1 MFAVQADGSEITTI
15 EGLAKDGQLHP
26 LQEGF
31 WQEHGLQCGYCTPG
45 MIMSAVNL
53 LNETPNPTEQQIRE
67 GISGNFCRCTGYQ
80 HIVNAIQSACGREEI
95 AMATT
100 PVLPKLVG
108 ERVKRR
114 EDPRLIQGRGTYVDD
129 IKIAGMQHLAFK
141 RCDVAHGRI
150 RSIDVSAAEAM
161 DGVEAVFTGAQ
172 IAELLAPMPIATPF
186 PSPPHR
192 AVAVDVVRY
201 AGEPVAVVVA
211 SNRYTARDAAD
222 AIVVDIDPLPAVV
235 DPELAMTG
243 QPTVIHPDF
252 PNNLAVALVPSG
264 TGVTPDGKV
273 DDSAIDKAF
282 AQAEVV
288 VSQRMMNQRL
298 VPNAIEPRGV
308 VAHFEP
314 GKGSMTIWSS
324 TQNPHILRSMIAAMT
339 GLGQDQVRA
348 IAPEV
353 GGGFGAKINIYAE
366 EYVTAA
372 ISKRLGIPV
381 KWIEDRSE
389 AFVATTH
396 GRDII
401 GYVDIAATR
410 SGKVLG
416 LKMRLIADIGAYNML
431 LTAAIPTLTMLMANG
446 TYAIPAI
453 RTTLTEVFT
462 NKTPTDAYRGAG
474 RPEATY
480 FVERAMDMLARE
492 LKMDPGELRRRNF
505 IPPDQFPYATQMG
518 AVYDSGDYPKALDLA
533 LKASNWKA
541 LVAERDAA
549 RKDGRLVGLGLAM
562 YVEVCGLGPSSSL
575 PTGGWEHSQVTIER
589 DGRISATTGASPHGQ
604 GNETTF
610 AQMLADQFSVPIEH
624 ITIHHGDTGVV
635 KQGIGTFGSR
645 SQAVGGAAL
654 HLAGGKVKAKMA
666 KFAAALLEAHED
678 DIVFENGRIGVKGSP
693 ASAKSFAEVAGYA
706 YVPVPLPPGLEPG
719 LSEEAFFEPAN
730 NTYPFGCV
738 ITMLEIDRETGEPTL
753 LKLVAV
759 DDAGH
764 LINPLIV
771 EGQIHGGLAQGI
783 GQAMVEEA
791 VYNDDG
797 QLLTG
802 SFMDYALPRATDF
815 PRFELHATVTPTP
828 VNPLGA
834 KGVGEA
840 GTLGSTPSIVNAAV
854 DALAEFGVTHIDM
867 MLRPEKLW
875 RIIHG
880 GQA

>member
-1 MFAVQADGSEITTI
+1 
-15 EGLAKDGQLHP
+15 
-26 LQEGF
+26 
-31 WQEHGLQCGYCTPG
+31 
-45 MIMSAVNL
+45 
-53 LNETPNPTEQQIRE
+53 
-67 GISGNFCRCTGYQ
+67 
-80 HIVNAIQSACGREEI
+80 
-95 AMATT
+95 MAST

-108 ERVKRR
+108 ERVRRR
-114 EDPRLIQGRGTYVDD
+114 EDPRLIQGLGTYVDD
-129 IKIAGMQHLAFK
+129 VKIVGMQHLAFK
-141 RCDVAHGRI
+141 RSDVAHGRI
-150 RSIDVSAAEAM
+150 VSVDVSAAEAM

-172 IAELLAPMPIATPF
+172 IAEMLAPMPIGTPF

-192 AVAVDVVRY
+192 AVAMDMVRY

-211 SNRYTARDAAD
+211 SNRYVARDAAD

-235 DPELAMTG
+235 DLEKAMTG

-252 PNNLAVALVPSG
+252 PNNLAVPLVPSG
-264 TGVTPDGKV
+264 TGVSPDGTV
-273 DDSAIDKAF
+273 DDTAIDKAF
-282 AQAEVV
+282 AAAEVV
-288 VSQRMMNQRL
+288 ISQRMVNQRL
-298 VPNAIEPRGV
+298 VPNAMEPRGV

-314 GKGSMTIWSS
+314 GKGTMTIWSS
-324 TQNPHILRSMIAAMT
+324 TQNPHILRTMIAAMT

-353 GGGFGAKINIYAE
+353 GGGFGAKINIYGE
-366 EYVTAA
+366 EYVAA
-372 ISKRLGIPV
+372 VVSKRLGIPV

-396 GRDII
+396 GRDIL
-401 GYVDIAATR
+401 GYIDIAANR
-410 SGKVLG
+410 DGKVLG

-446 TYAIPAI
+446 TYDIPAI

-492 LKMDPGELRRRNF
+492 LKMDPAELRRRNF
-505 IPPDQFPYATQMG
+505 IPKDKFPYATQMG
-518 AVYDSGDYPKALDLA
+518 AVYDSGDYDKALDAA
-533 LKASNWKA
+533 LKACDWKA
-541 LVAERDAA
+541 LVAQRDAA
-549 RKDGRLVGLGLAM
+549 RKEGRLVGLGLAM

-610 AQMLADQFSVPIEH
+610 AQMLADQFSVPLEH
-624 ITIHHGDTGVV
+624 VTILHGDTGVV

-645 SQAVGGAAL
+645 SQAVGGTAL
-654 HLAGGKVKAKMA
+654 HLAGAKVKAKMA

-678 DIVFENGRIGVKGSP
+678 DIVFENGRVGVKGAP
-693 ASAKSFAEVAGYA
+693 ASSKAFAEVAGYA

-719 LSEEAFFEPAN
+719 LSDEAFFEPAN
-730 NTYPFGCV
+730 NTYPFGCH
-738 ITMLEIDRETGEPTL
+738 ISMLEIDRDTGEPTL
-753 LKLVAV
+753 LKLVAA
-759 DDAGH
+759 DDAGN

-771 EGQIHGGLAQGI
+771 EGQIHGGLAQGV
-783 GQAMVEEA
+783 GQAMIEEA
-791 VYNDDG
+791 VYSDDG

-802 SFMDYALPRATDF
+802 SFMDYAMPRATDF
-815 PRFELHATVTPTP
+815 PRFEMVSTVTPTP

-840 GTLGSTPSIVNAAV
+840 GTLGSTPCIVNAAV
-854 DALAEFGVTHIDM
+854 DALSDFGVKHVDM

-875 RIIHG
+875 RLIKGPRQGSGQG

>member
-1 MFAVQADGSEITTI
+1 
-15 EGLAKDGQLHP
+15 
-26 LQEGF
+26 
-31 WQEHGLQCGYCTPG
+31 
-45 MIMSAVNL
+45 
-53 LNETPNPTEQQIRE
+53 
-67 GISGNFCRCTGYQ
+67 
-80 HIVNAIQSACGREEI
+80 
-95 AMATT
+95 MATT

-129 IKIAGMQHLAFK
+129 IKIVGMQHLAFK
-141 RCDVAHGRI
+141 RSDIAHGRI
-150 RSIDVSAAEAM
+150 RSIDVSAARAM
-161 DGVEAVFTGAQ
+161 DGVEAVFTGAE
-172 IAELLAPMPIATPF
+172 IAELLGPMPIGTPF

-192 AVAVDVVRY
+192 AVANDVVRY

-222 AIVVDIDPLPAVV
+222 AIVVDIEPLPAVI

-243 QPTVIHPDF
+243 KPTVIHADF
-252 PNNLAVALVPSG
+252 ANNLAVALVPSG
-264 TGVTPDGKV
+264 TGVSADLSTV
-273 DDSAIDKAF
+273 DNSAIDAAF
-282 AQAEVV
+282 AKAEVV

-298 VPNAIEPRGV
+298 VPNAMEPRGV

-314 GKGSMTIWSS
+314 GKGTMTIWSS
-324 TQNPHILRSMIAAMT
+324 TQNPHILRTMIAAMT

-353 GGGFGAKINIYAE
+353 GGGFGAKINIYGE
-366 EYVTAA
+366 EYVAA
-372 ISKRLGIPV
+372 VLTKQLGLPV

-401 GYVDIAATR
+401 GYIDVAANR
-410 SGKVLG
+410 DGKVLG

-446 TYAIPAI
+446 TYDIPAI

-492 LKMDPGELRRRNF
+492 LKMDPAELRRRNF
-505 IPPDQFPYATQMG
+505 IPKDKFPYATQMG
-518 AVYDSGDYPKALDLA
+518 AVYDSGDYDKALDAA
-533 LKASNWKA
+533 LKACDWKA

-549 RKDGRLVGLGLAM
+549 RKEGRLVGVGLAM

-575 PTGGWEHSQVTIER
+575 PTGGWEHGQVTIER

-610 AQMLADQFSVPIEH
+610 GQMLADQFSVPLEH
-624 ITIHHGDTGVV
+624 VTILHGDTGVV

-645 SQAVGGAAL
+645 SQAVAGTAL

-678 DIVFENGRIGVKGSP
+678 DIVFESGRVGVRGAP
-693 ASAKSFAEVAGYA
+693 ASSKSFAEVAGYA

-719 LSEEAFFEPAN
+719 LSDEAFFEPAN
-730 NTYPFGCV
+730 NTYPFGCH
-738 ITMLEIDRETGEPTL
+738 ISMLEIDRETGEPTL
-753 LKLVAV
+753 LRLVAV
-759 DDAGH
+759 DDAGN

-771 EGQIHGGLAQGI
+771 EGQIHGGLAQGV
-783 GQAMVEEA
+783 GQAMIEEA
-791 VYNDDG
+791 VYSDDG

-802 SFMDYALPRATDF
+802 SFMDYAMPRATDF
-815 PRFELHATVTPTP
+815 PRFEMVSTVTPTP

-840 GTLGSTPSIVNAAV
+840 GTLGSTPCIVNAAV
-854 DALAEFGVTHIDM
+854 DALSDFGVKHVDM

-875 RIIHG
+875 RLIHG
-880 GQA
+880 PRPGAGQGGTA

>member
-1 MFAVQADGSEITTI
+1 V
-15 EGLAKDGQLHP
+15 P
-26 LQEGF
+26 
-31 WQEHGLQCGYCTPG
+31 
-45 MIMSAVNL
+45 
-53 LNETPNPTEQQIRE
+53 
-67 GISGNFCRCTGYQ
+67 
-80 HIVNAIQSACGREEI
+80 
-95 AMATT
+95 TT

-108 ERVKRR
+108 QRVKRR

-129 IKIAGMQHLAFK
+129 VKIAGMQHIAFK
-141 RCDVAHGRI
+141 RSDIAHGRI
-150 RSIDVSAAEAM
+150 TSIDVSAAQAM
-161 DGVEAVFTGAQ
+161 EGVEAVFTGAE
-172 IAELLAPMPIATPF
+172 IAELLAPMPIGTPF
-186 PSPPHR
+186 PSPEHR
-192 AVAVDVVRY
+192 AVATDVVRF

-211 SNRYTARDAAD
+211 SDRYVARDAAD
-222 AIVVDIDPLPAVV
+222 AIVVSYDPLPAVV

-243 QPTVIHPDF
+243 KPTVIHEGF
-252 PNNLAVALVPSG
+252 ANNLAVPLVPSG
-264 TGVTPDGKV
+264 TGVTPDGKIL
-273 DDSAIDKAF
+273 DDAAIDRAF

-288 VSQRMMNQRL
+288 IKQRMVNQRL
-298 VPNAIEPRGV
+298 VPNAMESRGV

-314 GKGSMTIWSS
+314 GKGTLTIWSS
-324 TQNPHILRSMIAAMT
+324 TQNPHILRTMIAAMT
-339 GLGQDQVRA
+339 GMGQDQVRA

-366 EYVTAA
+366 EYVAA
-372 ISKRLGIPV
+372 VISKRLGIAV
-381 KWIEDRSE
+381 KWIEDRAE

-401 GYVDIAATR
+401 GYVELAAKRDGT
-410 SGKVLG
+410 VLG

-431 LTAAIPTLTMLMANG
+431 LTAAIPTLTMLMANA
-446 TYAIPAI
+446 TYDIPAI

-492 LKMDPGELRRRNF
+492 LEMDPADVRRKNF
-505 IPPDQFPYATQMG
+505 IAADKFPFQTQMG
-518 AVYDSGDYPKALDLA
+518 AVYDSGDYAKALDAA
-533 LKASNWKA
+533 LEHSKWNELKK
-541 LVAERDAA
+541 ERDAA
-549 RKDGRLVGLGLAM
+549 KAKGRLVGLGLSM
-562 YVEVCGLGPSSSL
+562 YVEVCGVGPSATL
-575 PTGGWEHSQVTIER
+575 PTGGWEHASVTVER
-589 DGRISATTGASPHGQ
+589 DGRITATTGASPHGQ

-610 AQMLADQFSVPIEH
+610 AQMLADQFGVPLEH
-624 ITIHHGDTGVV
+624 VTILHGDTSVV

-654 HLAGGKVKAKMA
+654 NMAGTKARGKMA
-666 KFAAALLEAHED
+666 RFAAALLEAHED
-678 DIVFENGRIGVKGSP
+678 DLVFENGMISVKGAP
-693 ASAKSFAEVAGYA
+693 ARGKSFADVAGFA
-706 YVPVPLPPGLEPG
+706 YIPVPLPEGLEPG
-719 LSEEAFFEPAN
+719 ISEEAFFEPTN
-730 NTYPFGCV
+730 NTYPFGCH
-738 ITMLEIDRETGEPTL
+738 ISMMEIDRETGEPTL

-783 GQAMVEEA
+783 GQAMIEET
-791 VYNDDG
+791 VYNSDG

-802 SFMDYALPRATDF
+802 SFMDYALPRAIDF
-815 PRFELHATVTPTP
+815 PRFELYNTVTPTP

-840 GTLGSTPSIVNAAV
+840 GTLGSTPSIVSAAV
-854 DALAEFGVTHIDM
+854 DALSEFGVKHIDM